1 MNNVSEIADFRNQ
14 KIDEI
19 IKNTLEALQSLNDGE
34 ILEIII
40 SEDVDKNE
48 VVDRLSESRNY
59 RIDEVSEL
67 RSGVH
72 IFIRVF

>member
-1 MNNVSEIADFRNQ
+1 MNNVSEIADFRN
-14 KIDEI
+14 KNIDEI
-19 IKNTLEALQSLNDGE
+19 IKNTLETLQSLNDGE

-59 RIDEVSEL
+59 RIVK
-67 RSGVH
+67 
-72 IFIRVF
+72 

>member
-1 MNNVSEIADFRNQ
+1 MNNVSEISDHRN
-14 KIDEI
+14 KNIDEI
-19 IKNTLEALQSLNDGE
+19 IKNTLEILQSLNDGE

-59 RIDEVSEL
+59 RIDEISEL
-67 RSGVH
+67 RSGIH

>member
-1 MNNVSEIADFRNQ
+1 MNNVSEIADFRNK

-19 IKNTLEALQSLNDGE
+19 IESTFEILLTLGEGE

-40 SEDVDKNE
+40 SEDVDKND
-48 VVDRLSESRNY
+48 VIDRLGENRNY
-59 RIDEVSEL
+59 RIEEVSEL
-67 RSGVH
+67 RSGIH